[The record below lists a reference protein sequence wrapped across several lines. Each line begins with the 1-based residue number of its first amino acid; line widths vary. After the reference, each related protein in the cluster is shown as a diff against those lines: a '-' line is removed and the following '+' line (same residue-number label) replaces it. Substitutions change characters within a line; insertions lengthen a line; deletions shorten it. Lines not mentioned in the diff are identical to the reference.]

1 MLCTMYAMYNAKTL
15 SDTEAEWK
23 KKTLPMKKC
32 VILYT
37 TTRIDLTVFLW
48 TFWHLETDRF
58 CYKYE
63 RYLIINNLSVCNFKL
78 FFLMLTSFTS

>member
-37 TTRIDLTVFLW
+37 TTRIDLTVFL
-48 TFWHLETDRF
+48 
-58 CYKYE
+58 
-63 RYLIINNLSVCNFKL
+63 
-78 FFLMLTSFTS
+78 